1 MHVVNCHRDDE
12 LLQLEAEI
20 EQQEHQYLQAGVVS
34 SAVGDDDE
42 DSEAVAAVGGR
53 ELGNAP
59 VRGRRSWLSRVV
71 RAAVPVHT
79 LGFLLL
85 GVAAVWPLCLDDCSQ
100 SNCFVYSLQPM
111 LRYYDGLPPL

>member
-12 LLQLEAEI
+12 LLQLEADI

-59 VRGRRSWLSRVV
+59 VEADGAGCRESS
-71 RAAVPVHT
+71 A
-79 LGFLLL
+79 
-85 GVAAVWPLCLDDCSQ
+85 PLYQFTPWASCC
-100 SNCFVYSLQPM
+100 
-111 LRYYDGLPPL
+111 